1 MRAVGPFL
9 SQTHPGRASVTVQA
23 TYTKEST
30 ERMLLMAYAW
40 KATPPLVAAFA
51 LVESYPYLCNVPA
64 VLAALAERLEM
75 LP

>member
-1 MRAVGPFL
+1 
-9 SQTHPGRASVTVQA
+9 
-23 TYTKEST
+23 
-30 ERMLLMAYAW
+30 MLLMAYAW

-64 VLAALAERLEM
+64 VLAALAKRLEM